1 MSSDTQLAALLLS
14 NQLTRL
20 DVAPLKAREFWGLV
34 DRTDALGINVGA
46 LLTDAAVRSQVAA
59 GDVSEQRLTG
69 LLDATR
75 AFAFE
80 IERLGESGITLLSAL
95 DERFPV
101 LLRDRMQHGCPPHL
115 FAAGAIDALL
125 HRRLAIVT
133 DAVDES
139 TEPVV
144 RQAVAA
150 AVVADWATVVGAP
163 GQQSSGDR
171 PALDAVVFDEAN
183 ACGSKPV
190 VIAADG
196 INRAARSPDVRKL
209 VQQQALCLVS
219 PFVPDTTASAAT
231 SRARD
236 AVVHAIADRTLV
248 VACAD
253 GTGPTWATA
262 LASVE
267 REPAS
272 VLSFTGPG
280 SRPGN
285 AALIGMGAV
294 KIDHVNTLHDHL
306 H

>member
-34 DRTDALGINVGA
+34 DRTDALGIDVGA
-46 LLTDAAVRSQVAA
+46 LLTDATVRAQVAE

-80 IERLGESGITLLSAL
+80 IERLGEGGITLLSGL
-95 DERFPV
+95 DDRFPV
-101 LLRDRMQHGCPPHL
+101 LLRDRMQHRCPPHL
-115 FAAGAIDALL
+115 FAAGATDALL
-125 HRRLAIVT
+125 HRRLAIAA
-133 DAVDES
+133 DAIDEV
-139 TEPVV
+139 TEPIV

-163 GQQSSGDR
+163 GQSGHGAG
-171 PALDAVVFDEAN
+171 PAIDAVVLDEAG
-183 ACGSKPV
+183 ACGSTPIV
-190 VIAADG
+190 VVADG

-209 VQQQALCLVS
+209 VQQQAFCLVS

-236 AVVHAIADRTLV
+236 AVVQAMADRTFV

-285 AALIGMGAV
+285 AALVGMGAV
-294 KIDHVNTLHDHL
+294 DIDHIDTLHDHL
-306 H
+306 S

>member
-34 DRTDALGINVGA
+34 DRTDALGIDVSA
-46 LLTDAAVRSQVAA
+46 LLTDPTVRAQVAH

-80 IERLGESGITLLSAL
+80 IERLGEGGITLLSAL

-115 FAAGAIDALL
+115 FAAGATDMLL

-133 DAVDES
+133 DAIDHTV
-139 TEPVV
+139 EPII

-150 AVVADWATVVGAP
+150 AVVADWTTVIGAP
-163 GQQSSGDR
+163 GQAGNGEG
-171 PALDAVVFDEAN
+171 PAIDAVVLDESG
-183 ACGSKPV
+183 ACGSTPIV
-190 VIAADG
+190 VAANG

-209 VQQQALCLVS
+209 VQDHALCLVS
-219 PFVPDTTASAAT
+219 PFIPETAASAAT

-236 AVVHAIADRTLV
+236 AVVHAMADRTLV
-248 VACAD
+248 VTCAD

-280 SRPGN
+280 ARPGN
-285 AALIGMGAV
+285 AALVGMGAV
-294 KIDHVNTLHDHL
+294 DIDHIDTLHEHL
-306 H
+306 S